1 MSVGAPQ
8 TESTG
13 AEPRAAFVT
22 GGSRGIGRSIVLSFV
37 KDKVPVGF
45 AYAGNEAAAAE
56 TLALAKAADPTVTVR
71 AYKLDVRDPVEVE
84 KIAEQAM
91 EDFGQVGIV
100 VNNAGIVRNN
110 AAAMMSDEQWQ
121 EVIDTDLSGPFY
133 VIRGFLAHM
142 MSARWGRIINIS
154 SLAQEGSSGQANYA
168 AAKAGLIGLTKTL
181 AREYGPRG
189 ITSNV
194 VTVGYV
200 ETDMTDAHMAQ
211 KLHDIWLEYCPIK
224 RIGTAEEISSLVC
237 YLSREEAGF
246 INGEVIRVS
255 GGLSY
260 VP

>member
-1 MSVGAPQ
+1 MEKRGA
-8 TESTG
+8 
-13 AEPRAAFVT
+13 AAFVT
-22 GGSRGIGRSIVLSFV
+22 GGSRGIGRSIVTRLT
-37 KDKVPVGF
+37 KDGIPTAFTYV
-45 AYAGNEAAAAE
+45 GNEEAMKETLRLAAAANADVE
-56 TLALAKAADPTVTVR
+56 TR
-71 AYKLDVRDPVEVE
+71 AYKMDVRNAAEVE
-84 KIAEQAM
+84 SVAEKVM
-91 EDFGQVGIV
+91 EDFPDVGVI
-100 VNNAGIVRNN
+100 VNNAGVIQNN
-110 AAAMMSDEQWQ
+110 AAAMMTDEQWLD
-121 EVIDTDLSGPFY
+121 VIATDLSGPFF
-133 VIRGFLAHM
+133 VIRSFLTHM
-142 MSARWGRIINIS
+142 MSRRWGRIINIS

-224 RIGTAEEISSLVC
+224 RIGSAEEISSLVS
-237 YLSREEAGF
+237 YLAGNEAGF
-246 INGEVIRVS
+246 INGEVIRVA